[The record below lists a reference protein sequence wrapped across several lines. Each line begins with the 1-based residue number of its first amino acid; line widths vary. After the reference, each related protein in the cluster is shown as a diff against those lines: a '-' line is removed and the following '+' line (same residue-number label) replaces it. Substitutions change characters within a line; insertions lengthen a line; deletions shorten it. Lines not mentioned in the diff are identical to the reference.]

1 MGDVK
6 TVDARAGNAPDD
18 GLPVDGLPVDGL
30 PDDGLPDDGL
40 PDDGL
45 PDDGTP
51 VDGTPVDGTPVDGT
65 PVDGDGTRVDKA
77 PPPSLAR
84 QKTYI
89 VENGDIL
96 NLATRKSILRIV
108 LMDIGKSAADE
119 QFVIIKNQASADV
132 SLNLDK
138 IDNPDV
144 VLHIFNIVSNRR
156 ASLNEPANISGW

>member
-1 MGDVK
+1 MGDAK
-6 TVDARAGNAPDD
+6 TVNAGGAKPVGARDASAGNAK
-18 GLPVDGLPVDGL
+18 PVVARDAS
-30 PDDGLPDDGL
+30 
-40 PDDGL
+40 
-45 PDDGTP
+45 
-51 VDGTPVDGTPVDGT
+51 
-65 PVDGDGTRVDKA
+65 A

-108 LMDIGKSAADE
+108 LMDIGNSAADE
-119 QFVIIKNQASADV
+119 QCVIIKNQASADV
-132 SLNLDK
+132 SLNLDN

-144 VLHIFNIVSNRR
+144 ILHIFNIVSNRR